1 MSANT
6 SCLFSRLF
14 NSDPLTRC
22 NIIKTYFD
30 GNTEQYDSAIKLYNE
45 FIKKYG
51 IELLKYNID
60 LRDPGQRSQRFI
72 TFIKIVNQI
81 NEHNNDPSN
90 TWSKEINLFTVLED
104 FEVSKGLKPNPA
116 PGPAPAPAPG
126 PAPGPAPDQTQ
137 FNNFSW
143 SNYKDKNYVSEP
155 KNQIN
160 LECCWA
166 FGGIEA
172 IETVNAINTDSLVK
186 GSVQHLL
193 RVYSNNSN
201 NSNSNNNTTNC
212 QTTCGINY
220 LQAALIICGDT
231 DTNYQVFDT
240 NGNVTTIKYNNDDL
254 KQSLSGGI
262 AKLNDN
268 NKYTGICP
276 GCDTKYILSVL
287 PNTCVESFDIY
298 NNISIAALKSLLDN
312 GPVLAEINVSNIK
325 NHRSGVIGG
334 KKLQCGG
341 SVSPDHVILIIGY
354 GYDETSKLNYWL
366 CKNSWGTN
374 WGEELPAWAV
384 APDQKS
390 TPGNV
395 NAGYFK
401 VEANADNIICIQK
414 QVIGNIKLK

>member
-6 SCLFSRLF
+6 SCAFSRLF

-60 LRDPGQRSQRFI
+60 LRDPGQRSHRFI
-72 TFIKIVNQI
+72 TFIRTVKKI
-81 NEHNNDPSN
+81 NEQNNDPSQ
-90 TWSKEINLFTVLED
+90 TWSTEINLFTVFED
-104 FEVSKGLKPNPA
+104 FELSKGLKPNPA
-116 PGPAPAPAPG
+116 PGPAPG
-126 PAPGPAPDQTQ
+126 PDQVP

-143 SNYKDKNYVSEP
+143 SNYNGSGINYVSEP
-155 KNQIN
+155 KDQIH

-193 RVYSNNSN
+193 RVYSNNDTIP
-201 NSNSNNNTTNC
+201 TTKNC
-212 QTTCGINY
+212 DTTCGINY

-240 NGNVTTIKYNNDDL
+240 NGNVTTIKYNHDDL

-268 NKYTGICP
+268 NKYTGSCP
-276 GCDTKYILSVL
+276 GCDTEYSQVVL

-366 CKNSWGTN
+366 CKNSWGTG

-390 TPGNV
+390 KPGIV

>member
-6 SCLFSRLF
+6 SCFFSRVF
-14 NSDPLTRC
+14 NRDPLSEC
-22 NIIKTYFD
+22 NILSTYFD
-30 GNTEQYDSAIKLYNE
+30 GNKQEYDDAIKLYNE

-51 IELLKYNID
+51 NELLKYNID

-72 TFIKIVNQI
+72 TFIRIVKQI
-81 NEHNNDPSN
+81 NEHNNDPYQ
-90 TWSKEINLFTVLED
+90 TWSKEINLFTVFED
-104 FEVSKGLKPNPA
+104 FEVPKGLKPNPA
-116 PGPAPAPAPG
+116 PGPAPAPAPAPG
-126 PAPGPAPDQTQ
+126 PAPGPDQVP

-143 SNYKDKNYVSEP
+143 SNYNGSGINYVSEP
-155 KNQIN
+155 KYQIN

-193 RVYSNNSN
+193 RVYSNNDTIP
-201 NSNSNNNTTNC
+201 TTKNC
-212 QTTCGINY
+212 DTTCGINY
-220 LQAALIICGDT
+220 LQSGLYICGDK
-231 DTNYQVFDT
+231 DTIAREFDT
-240 NGNVTTIKYNNDDL
+240 NGNVTTIKYNHDDL

-276 GCDTKYILSVL
+276 GCDTEYSQAVL

-312 GPVLAEINVSNIK
+312 GPVLAEIDSSSK
-325 NHRSGVIGG
+325 LFHHYSSGVISG
-334 KKLQCGG
+334 KKLKCGG
-341 SVSPDHVILIIGY
+341 TVSPDHVILIIGY

-390 TPGNV
+390 KPGNV

>member
-51 IELLKYNID
+51 NELLKYKID
-60 LRDPGQRSQRFI
+60 LRDPEQRSRRFI
-72 TFIKIVNQI
+72 RFILIVKQI
-81 NEHNNDPSN
+81 NEHNNDPSQ
-90 TWSKEINLFTVLED
+90 TWSKKINLVTIFED
-104 FEVSKGLKPNPA
+104 FELPTGLKPN
-116 PGPAPAPAPG
+116 PG
-126 PAPGPAPDQTQ
+126 PAPGPGPAPDQVP

-143 SNYKDKNYVSEP
+143 SNYNGINYVSAP
-155 KNQIN
+155 KNQKGLN
-160 LECCWA
+160 CCWA

-172 IETVNAINTDSLVK
+172 IETVNAINNSILVE
-186 GSVQHLL
+186 GSVEYLL

-240 NGNVTTIKYNNDDL
+240 NGNVTTIKYNHDDL

-276 GCDTKYILSVL
+276 GCDTEYSQTFL

-312 GPVLAEINVSNIK
+312 GPVLAEINVSNIG
-325 NHRSGVIGG
+325 NHSSGVIGG

>member
-1 MSANT
+1 M
-6 SCLFSRLF
+6 
-14 NSDPLTRC
+14 
-22 NIIKTYFD
+22 
-30 GNTEQYDSAIKLYNE
+30 
-45 FIKKYG
+45 
-51 IELLKYNID
+51 KYNID
-60 LRDPGQRSQRFI
+60 LRNPEQRKQRFI
-72 TFIKIVNQI
+72 KFILIVKQI
-81 NEHNNDPSN
+81 NEHNNDPSQ

-104 FEVSKGLKPNPA
+104 FEVPKGLKPNPG
-116 PGPAPAPAPG
+116 PGPGPG
-126 PAPGPAPDQTQ
+126 PGPDQTQ

-143 SNYKDKNYVSEP
+143 SKYKDKNYVSEP
-155 KNQIN
+155 KDQIN

-166 FGGIEA
+166 FGAIEA

-193 RVYSNNSN
+193 RVYSNNDTIP
-201 NSNSNNNTTNC
+201 TTKNC
-212 QTTCGINY
+212 DTTCGINY
-220 LQAALIICGDT
+220 LQAAIIICGDT
-231 DTNYQVFDT
+231 DTNYRVFDT
-240 NGNVTTIKYNNDDL
+240 NGNVTTIKYNHDDL

-276 GCDTKYILSVL
+276 GCDTEYSQAVL

-312 GPVLAEINVSNIK
+312 GPVLAGIDASSK
-325 NHRSGVIGG
+325 LFYHYSSGVIGG

-366 CKNSWGTN
+366 CKNSWGTG
-374 WGEELPAWAV
+374 WGEELPKWAL
-384 APDQKS
+384 AKDQTNTK
-390 TPGNV
+390 
-395 NAGYFK
+395 GYFK
-401 VEANADNIICIQK
+401 VEASDDNIICIQK